1 MNRPWVWVAI
11 AWVAGIFAAATYLP
25 FEAIPLLTIPLIALV
40 WAFRARVPYVQH
52 AIVVLIAFALG
63 GVVHHA
69 RHAGAPGD
77 ALSRFATDHPQERLV
92 LEGRVRDAGIILP
105 GTDYTT
111 FVLDVDTAV
120 RNGHTTALSGGVL
133 VRWSEPDGPLFP
145 GERVR
150 TAGPLGRVLS
160 PVNHGIHD
168 LEDYY
173 RAHGVYTDLRIAG
186 DVLERVSAPRWSFR
200 YWIARLRQEEG
211 ERLARVVPQEVLPF
225 VLAVW
230 LGERSRLTEAERQ
243 DYVYSGTAH
252 ILAVSGLHAGIVYVS
267 AYFLLGA
274 LLRRGRLRTVLTL
287 SIVVLFGVLA
297 GARVSTLRATFM
309 IALYLIA
316 EFFDRE
322 PDAPTALSLSAV
334 ALLLLNPNDLF
345 DGGFLLSF
353 LSVASLLLFTPLFS
367 ERLGR
372 FPWWTTNAVAPT
384 FAVQLLPLPMAIRFF
399 HVLPAAA
406 PLANLIV
413 IPLLG
418 AALWLCA
425 LTTAAAFVLPPAALL
440 FGHALLPVVALIRFV
455 AGAVAHIPYAHFLLV
470 SPTDLSVGLY
480 WAALLLLLVPATAK
494 SASRRRG
501 FVVVALLLSAL
512 ATWSTWSP
520 PAGIN
525 VLDVGRSD
533 AIVVHTPERKTILID
548 GGDRSEYVDMGK
560 RVVIPFLLANH
571 MRRID
576 YVVVTHPDR
585 DHLGGLMSVVEQLP
599 VGEVLLGP
607 DATGRAL
614 EQEFLALCG
623 QRNVPVRRIQRGDQ
637 LQFEQTLVEVLH
649 PPPGR
654 PVGDHV
660 NDNSLV
666 LRFAW
671 PGMTALFTGDVEA
684 AGEQSM
690 AGLEYR
696 ADIVKVPHHGSK
708 TSSTAEFVARAAP
721 RIALVSTRD
730 TGRGPGSDAAVLQR
744 YTDAG
749 AQVWRTDWHGGLR
762 VRQTADG
769 FRVESARILRG
780 YSLEPP
786 PAGR

>member
-11 AWVAGIFAAATYLP
+11 GLATGILAAAEGSSPWTVVIVTVP
-25 FEAIPLLTIPLIALV
+25 PVALA
-40 WAFRARVPYVQH
+40 WTLRGHVPYTQQATLTLV
-52 AIVVLIAFALG
+52 AFALG
-63 GVVHHA
+63 GLIFHA
-69 RHAGAPGD
+69 RHAETPGD
-77 ALSRFATDHPQERLV
+77 PLSRFAAGCPRENLV
-92 LEGRVRDAGIILP
+92 LEGHVREAGIILP

-111 FVLDVDTAV
+111 FVFDVDRAV
-120 RNGHTTALSGGVL
+120 RRGQTGRLTGGVL
-133 VRWSEPDGPLFP
+133 VRWSQPNGPLFA
-145 GERVR
+145 GERIR
-150 TAGPLGRVLS
+150 AAGTLGRVLS

-186 DVLERVSAPRWSFR
+186 DGLERIGAPRWSIR

-211 ERLARVVPQEVLPF
+211 ERLARAVPREILPF

-230 LGERSRLTEAERQ
+230 LGERSRMTDAERQ

-252 ILAVSGLHAGIVYVS
+252 ILAVSGLHVGVIYAS
-267 AYFLLGA
+267 MYFLSGTLPRRRH
-274 LLRRGRLRTVLTL
+274 LRIVLTL

-309 IALYLIA
+309 IGLYLIA
-316 EFFDRE
+316 EFFNRE

-334 ALLLLNPNDLF
+334 VLLLLNPNDLF

-353 LSVASLLLFTPLFS
+353 LSVASLLLFTPLLN
-367 ERLGR
+367 ERVGR
-372 FPWWTTNAVAPT
+372 VPWWIANAVTPT
-384 FAVQLLPLPMAIRFF
+384 LAVQLLPLPIAIRFF
-399 HVLPAAA
+399 HVFPAAA
-406 PLANLIV
+406 PLANLLV

-425 LTTAAAFVLPPAALL
+425 LTTAAAFVLPPAAML
-440 FGHALLPVVALIRFV
+440 FGHALLPVVILIRFV
-455 AGAVAHIPYAHFLLV
+455 AGMAARIPYAHFLLV

-480 WAALLLLLVPATAK
+480 WAALVLLLVPAKAQ

-501 FVVVALLLSAL
+501 LAVTALLLAAL
-512 ATWSTWSP
+512 ATWTAWPP

-533 AIVVHTPERKTILID
+533 AIAVRTPGRKTFLID

-571 MRRID
+571 MRRVD

-585 DHLGGLMSVVEQLP
+585 DHLGGLLSVVEQLT

-607 DATGRAL
+607 DATGRPL
-614 EQEFLALCG
+614 EQEFLALCA
-623 QRNVPVRRIQRGDQ
+623 RRKVPVRRIQRGDR
-637 LQFEQTLVEVLH
+637 LAFERTIVEVLH

-654 PVGDHV
+654 PAAGHV

-666 LRFAW
+666 LRFTW
-671 PGMTALFTGDVEA
+671 PGMTALFAGDVEA

-690 AGLEYR
+690 AGLDYR
-696 ADIVKVPHHGSK
+696 ADILKVPHHGSK
-708 TSSTAEFVARAAP
+708 TSSTAEFIARAAP
-721 RIALVSTRD
+721 QIALVSTRD

-744 YTDAG
+744 YADAG
-749 AQVWRTDWHGGLR
+749 VRVWRTDWHGGLR
-762 VRQTADG
+762 VRRTNKG
-769 FRVESARILRG
+769 FRVDGARILRG
-780 YSLEPP
+780 YSLEPA
-786 PAGR
+786 PAAR